1 MTRNGSGGKCLQRN
15 PAAGLSNASFQSKL
29 FMHKAL
35 SQLEHLLPFDQPVND
50 EQWMEASAVAAETLW
65 GLSSK
70 LLGAAR
76 ATFPKRIF
84 VESKQEVLVTR
95 EPAIVV
101 AEFRLRPQSS
111 YYNKTAQEVPR
122 PENPKGNDATGIQVG
137 LLLCR
142 RHAIRHRLHGPYLS
156 VEFSVWGK
164 RERASFQEFFSGHR
178 RFIERLLNDSELRF
192 RTSTPFANVERF
204 RGTNA
209 FRKMDLY
216 FENEF
221 DPEHSFTL
229 ERTVDSTGT
238 SEELTQALASLTALY
253 DCAVG
258 YCNVKKNRD
267 RALDY
272 STWISSNQ
280 SCAKD
285 L

>member
-1 MTRNGSGGKCLQRN
+1 
-15 PAAGLSNASFQSKL
+15 
-29 FMHKAL
+29 MHETLA
-35 SQLEHLLPFDQPVND
+35 QLDHLLPFDQPVSD
-50 EQWMEASAVAAETLW
+50 KHWAAVSETSAEALW
-65 GLSSK
+65 SLSSK
-70 LLGAAR
+70 LLNATT
-76 ATFPKRIF
+76 ATFPQRIST
-84 VESKQEVLVTR
+84 ESMQEVLVTR

-111 YYNKTAQEVPR
+111 YYKKTAQEVPR
-122 PENPKGNDATGIQVG
+122 PENPKGDDATGIQVG

-142 RHAIRHRLHGPYLS
+142 RHAIRHRLHGPYFS

-178 RFIERLLNDSELRF
+178 RFIERLLNDSGLRF
-192 RTSTPFANVERF
+192 RTSTPFSNVDGF

-272 STWISSNQ
+272 STWISSKQ
-280 SCAKD
+280 FCAKD